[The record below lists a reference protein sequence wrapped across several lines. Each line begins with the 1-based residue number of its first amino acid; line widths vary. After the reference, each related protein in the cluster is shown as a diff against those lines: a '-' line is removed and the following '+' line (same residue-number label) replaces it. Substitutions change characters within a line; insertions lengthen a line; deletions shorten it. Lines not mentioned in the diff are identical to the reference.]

1 MTDTGRAGRMRV
13 ERRLR
18 TARHGAALLD
28 RKRQIMADEL
38 ERLQLHADRLRVE
51 WESRAR
57 DASVWSQRAAAL
69 DGEEGIRSAAPA
81 ETAQVEVQW
90 GSSMG
95 VTYPVDAS
103 CTAPVAPGPG
113 GSSALSYATT
123 AHRTAANAAVR
134 LAAVQRAVVLVSA
147 ELEAT
152 HARQR
157 AVEDRWIP
165 RLEEQLRLIRRR
177 LDEQELEE
185 ALRLRWAAEPART
198 GSAPALPTVAVA
210 RGGAS

>member
-1 MTDTGRAGRMRV
+1 MRV

-51 WESRAR
+51 WHAGAR
-57 DASVWSQRAAAL
+57 DASVWLQRVAAL
-69 DGEEGIRSAAPA
+69 DGQEGIRRAAPA
-81 ETAQVEVQW
+81 EPAQVEARW
-90 GSSMG
+90 GGAMG

-103 CTAPVAPGPG
+103 CTTPTAPPPG
-113 GSSALSYATT
+113 GSSALAYATT
-123 AHRTAANAAVR
+123 AHRTAATAAVR
-134 LAAVQRAVVLVSA
+134 LAAVQRAVVLVSV

-157 AVEDRWIP
+157 AVENRWIP
-165 RLEEQLRLIRRR
+165 RLEDQLRTIRRR

-185 ALRLRWAAEPART
+185 ALRLRWAAEPPRT
-198 GSAPALPTVAVA
+198 GSGPVLPPVAVA

>member
-1 MTDTGRAGRMRV
+1 MRV

-51 WESRAR
+51 WESRAG

-185 ALRLRWAAEPART
+185 ALRLRWAAEPPRI
-198 GSAPALPTVAVA
+198 GS
-210 RGGAS
+210 S

>member
-1 MTDTGRAGRMRV
+1 MNDTGRAGRMRV

-51 WESRAR
+51 WETRAR
-57 DASVWSQRAAAL
+57 DASVWSQRVAAL

-81 ETAQVEVQW
+81 GTAQVEVQW

-123 AHRTAANAAVR
+123 AHRTAASAAVR
-134 LAAVQRAVVLVSA
+134 LAAVQRAVVLVSG

-185 ALRLRWAAEPART
+185 ALRLRWAAEPPRIGT
-198 GSAPALPTVAVA
+198 S
-210 RGGAS
+210 